1 MPYIALPED
10 ILQIIWKKVYSDYVV
25 SSISKQALRI
35 NKNLWFNN
43 NSNSLSIY
51 AKNYNF
57 LRIMSGSKGLSYS
70 S

>member
-1 MPYIALPED
+1 MLDIALPED

-43 NSNSLSIY
+43 SNLLMQY
-51 AKNYNF
+51 AMNYNF
-57 LRIMSGSKGLSYS
+57 LRIMSGNGG
-70 S
+70 